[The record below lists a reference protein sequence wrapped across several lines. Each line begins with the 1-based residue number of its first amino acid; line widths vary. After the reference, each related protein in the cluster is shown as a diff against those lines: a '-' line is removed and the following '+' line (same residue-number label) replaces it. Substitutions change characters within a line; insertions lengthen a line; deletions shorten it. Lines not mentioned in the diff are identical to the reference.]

1 MAVTNVTT
9 DKKARKHG
17 VGRYV
22 ANFLLIAFN
31 GLMLVWA
38 ISTQTASQPQCVGG
52 VSNGQVGCEAANGL
66 VAGFGLGVIIVIW
79 FLGAAFLVGIRKA
92 TR

>member
-1 MAVTNVTT
+1 MAVTKITT
-9 DKKARKHG
+9 DKAPRKHG

-31 GLMLVWA
+31 ILMLVWA
-38 ISTQTASQPQCVGG
+38 ISTQTAPQAQCVGG
-52 VSNGQVGCEAANGL
+52 VSNGQVGCEAAGGL
-66 VAGFGLGVIIVIW
+66 VAGFGLGVVIFIW
-79 FLGAAFLVGIRKA
+79 IMGEAFLVGIRRA